1 MKKLIFLIIL
11 IIILCNFGNKIGKL
25 ENQMNE
31 IENTT
36 TSVVI
41 IDKEETLENTTIV
54 EEEIIETSPEG
65 EIELEQENIDMNLEY
80 LGIYTLTAYCS
91 CEECCGK
98 SDGITASGVKARP
111 NHTIA
116 APSEFAFG
124 TKLMINGIEYTVEDR
139 GGAIKDKRID
149 IYFDSHQEAIN
160 FGKQKNIDVYRIS
173 EAD

>member
-31 IENTT
+31 IENTI

-41 IDKEETLENTTIV
+41 IDKEEILENTTV

-65 EIELEQENIDMNLEY
+65 ETELEQENIDMNLEY

-139 GGAIKDKRID
+139 GGAIKDNRID
-149 IYFDSHQEAIN
+149 VYFDSHQEAIN

>member
-41 IDKEETLENTTIV
+41 IDKGENLENTI

-91 CEECCGK
+91 CEKCCGK

-149 IYFDSHQEAIN
+149 VYFDSHQEAIN

-173 EAD
+173 EAN

>member
-1 MKKLIFLIIL
+1 MKKLIFLIIA
-11 IIILCNFGNKIGKL
+11 IIIICNLNNRLGTL
-25 ENQMNE
+25 ENQINE
-31 IENTT
+31 IKN
-36 TSVVI
+36 TSVVDLKVNDII
-41 IDKEETLENTTIV
+41 IDEVIENEGSF
-54 EEEIIETSPEG
+54 EEEQEM
-65 EIELEQENIDMNLEY
+65 EQENIDMSLEY
-80 LGIYTLTAYCS
+80 LGLYTLTAYCS

-98 SDGITASGVKARP
+98 ADGITASGVKATS

-124 TKLMINGIEYTVEDR
+124 TKLMINGKEYTVEDR

-160 FGKQKNIDVYRIS
+160 FGKQKNIDVYRVS

>member
-1 MKKLIFLIIL
+1 MRKLIFLIVL

-25 ENQMNE
+25 ENKMNE

-36 TSVVI
+36 TSIVI
-41 IDKEETLENTTIV
+41 IDKEEVLENTIV

-65 EIELEQENIDMNLEY
+65 EMELEQENIDMSLEY

-139 GGAIKDKRID
+139 GGAIKDNRID
-149 IYFDSHQEAIN
+149 VYFDSHQEAIN

>member
-41 IDKEETLENTTIV
+41 IDKEEILENTIV

-65 EIELEQENIDMNLEY
+65 ETELEQENIDMNLEY

-98 SDGITASGVKARP
+98 SDGITASGVKARS

-139 GGAIKDKRID
+139 GGAIKDNRID
-149 IYFDSHQEAIN
+149 VYFDSHQEAIN

>member
-31 IENTT
+31 IENTI

-41 IDKEETLENTTIV
+41 IDKEEILENTIV

-149 IYFDSHQEAIN
+149 VYFDSHQEAIN

>member
-11 IIILCNFGNKIGKL
+11 IIILCNFGNKIEKL

-41 IDKEETLENTTIV
+41 IDKEEVLENTIV

-65 EIELEQENIDMNLEY
+65 ETELEQENIDMNLEY

-149 IYFDSHQEAIN
+149 VYFDSHQEAIN

>member
-41 IDKEETLENTTIV
+41 IDKEEILENTTV
-54 EEEIIETSPEG
+54 KEEIIETSPEG
-65 EIELEQENIDMNLEY
+65 ETELEQENIDMNLEY

>member
-31 IENTT
+31 IGNTT

-41 IDKEETLENTTIV
+41 IDKEEILENTIV
-54 EEEIIETSPEG
+54 EEEIIEASPEG
-65 EIELEQENIDMNLEY
+65 ETELEQENIDMNLEY

-139 GGAIKDKRID
+139 GGAIKDNRID
-149 IYFDSHQEAIN
+149 VYFDSHQEAIN

>member
-41 IDKEETLENTTIV
+41 IDKEEILENTI

-65 EIELEQENIDMNLEY
+65 ETELEQENIDMNLEY

-139 GGAIKDKRID
+139 GGAIKDNRID
-149 IYFDSHQEAIN
+149 VYFDSHQEAIN

>member
-41 IDKEETLENTTIV
+41 IDKEEILENTIV
-54 EEEIIETSPEG
+54 EEENIETSPEG
-65 EIELEQENIDMNLEY
+65 ETELEQENIDMNLEY

-149 IYFDSHQEAIN
+149 VYFDSHQEAIN

>member
-31 IENTT
+31 IENIT

-41 IDKEETLENTTIV
+41 IDKEEILENTIV

-65 EIELEQENIDMNLEY
+65 ETELEQENIDMNLEY

-149 IYFDSHQEAIN
+149 VYFDSHQEAIN

>member
-11 IIILCNFGNKIGKL
+11 IIILCNFGKKIEKL

-36 TSVVI
+36 TSIVI
-41 IDKEETLENTTIV
+41 IDKEEILENTIV

-65 EIELEQENIDMNLEY
+65 ETELEQENIDMNLEY

-139 GGAIKDKRID
+139 GGAIKDNRID
-149 IYFDSHQEAIN
+149 VYFDSHQEAIN

>member
-31 IENTT
+31 IENTI

-41 IDKEETLENTTIV
+41 IDKEEILENTTV

-65 EIELEQENIDMNLEY
+65 ETELEQENIDMNLEY

-149 IYFDSHQEAIN
+149 VYFDSHQEAIN

>member
-41 IDKEETLENTTIV
+41 IDKEEILENTTV

-65 EIELEQENIDMNLEY
+65 ETELEQENIDMSLEY

-149 IYFDSHQEAIN
+149 VYFDSHQEAIN

>member
-31 IENTT
+31 IENTA

-41 IDKEETLENTTIV
+41 IDKEEILENTI

-65 EIELEQENIDMNLEY
+65 ETELEQENIDMNLEY

-149 IYFDSHQEAIN
+149 VYFDSHQEAIN

>member
-31 IENTT
+31 IENPT

-41 IDKEETLENTTIV
+41 IDKEEILENTIV

-139 GGAIKDKRID
+139 GGAIKDNRID
-149 IYFDSHQEAIN
+149 VYFDSHQEAIN

>member
-1 MKKLIFLIIL
+1 MKGLIIFIIAL
-11 IIILCNFGNKIGKL
+11 IIIGNFGNRIGKI
-25 ENQMNE
+25 ESQMNE
-31 IENTT
+31 IENAT

-41 IDKEETLENTTIV
+41 IDKEENLENTTI

-65 EIELEQENIDMNLEY
+65 ETELEQENIDMNLEY

-139 GGAIKDKRID
+139 GGAIKDNRID
-149 IYFDSHQEAIN
+149 VYFDSHQEAIN

>member
-41 IDKEETLENTTIV
+41 IDKEEILENTTV

-65 EIELEQENIDMNLEY
+65 ETELEQENIDMNLEY

-116 APSEFAFG
+116 APGEFAFG

>member
-36 TSVVI
+36 TSVII
-41 IDKEETLENTTIV
+41 IDKEEILENTIV

-65 EIELEQENIDMNLEY
+65 ETELEQENIDMNLEY

-139 GGAIKDKRID
+139 GGAIKDNRID
-149 IYFDSHQEAIN
+149 VYFDSHQEAIN

-173 EAD
+173 EAN

>member
-31 IENTT
+31 IENIT

-41 IDKEETLENTTIV
+41 IDKEEILENTIV

-65 EIELEQENIDMNLEY
+65 ETELEQENIDMNLEY

-139 GGAIKDKRID
+139 GGAIKDNRID
-149 IYFDSHQEAIN
+149 VYFDSHQEAIN

>member
-41 IDKEETLENTTIV
+41 IDKEEILENTIV

-149 IYFDSHQEAIN
+149 VYFDSHQEAIN

>member
-11 IIILCNFGNKIGKL
+11 IIILCNFENKIGKL

-41 IDKEETLENTTIV
+41 IDKEEILENTTV

-65 EIELEQENIDMNLEY
+65 ETELEQENIDMNLEY

-149 IYFDSHQEAIN
+149 VYFDSHQEAIS

>member
-41 IDKEETLENTTIV
+41 IDKEEILENIIV

-65 EIELEQENIDMNLEY
+65 ETELEQENIDMNLEY

-149 IYFDSHQEAIN
+149 VYFDSHQEAIN

>member
-41 IDKEETLENTTIV
+41 IDKEEILENTI

-65 EIELEQENIDMNLEY
+65 ETELEQENIDMNLEY

-98 SDGITASGVKARP
+98 SDGITASGVKARS

-149 IYFDSHQEAIN
+149 VYFDSHQEAIN

>member
-36 TSVVI
+36 TSIVI
-41 IDKEETLENTTIV
+41 IDKEEILENTTV
-54 EEEIIETSPEG
+54 EEENIETSPEG
-65 EIELEQENIDMNLEY
+65 ETELEQENIDMNLEY

-149 IYFDSHQEAIN
+149 VYFDSHQEAIN

>member
-1 MKKLIFLIIL
+1 MKGLIIFIIAL
-11 IIILCNFGNKIGKL
+11 IIISNFGNRIGKI
-25 ENQMNE
+25 ESQMNE
-31 IENTT
+31 IENAT

-41 IDKEETLENTTIV
+41 IDKEENLENTTI

-65 EIELEQENIDMNLEY
+65 ETELEQENIDMNLEY

-149 IYFDSHQEAIN
+149 VYFDSHQEAIN

>member
-1 MKKLIFLIIL
+1 MRSLIIFIIAL
-11 IIILCNFGNKIGKL
+11 IIIGNFGNRIGKI
-25 ENQMNE
+25 ESQMNE
-31 IENTT
+31 IENAT

-41 IDKEETLENTTIV
+41 IDKEENLKNTTI
-54 EEEIIETSPEG
+54 EEEIIETSLEG
-65 EIELEQENIDMNLEY
+65 ETELEQENVDMNLEY

-149 IYFDSHQEAIN
+149 VYFDSHQEAIN

>member
-41 IDKEETLENTTIV
+41 IDKEEILENTI

-65 EIELEQENIDMNLEY
+65 ETELEQENIDMNLEY

-149 IYFDSHQEAIN
+149 VYFDSHQEAIN

>member
-11 IIILCNFGNKIGKL
+11 IIILCNFGNKIGRL

-41 IDKEETLENTTIV
+41 IDKEEILENTIV
-54 EEEIIETSPEG
+54 EEENIETSPEG
-65 EIELEQENIDMNLEY
+65 ETELEQENIDMNLEY

-139 GGAIKDKRID
+139 GGAIKDNRID
-149 IYFDSHQEAIN
+149 VYFDSHQEAIN

>member
-1 MKKLIFLIIL
+1 MKKLILFLIIL
-11 IIILCNFGNKIGKL
+11 IIVLCVFGHKIGKL

-41 IDKEETLENTTIV
+41 IDKEENLENTIV

-80 LGIYTLTAYCS
+80 LGVYTLTAYCS
-91 CEECCGK
+91 CEKCCGK
-98 SDGITASGVKARP
+98 SNGITASGVKAKA

-149 IYFDSHQEAIN
+149 VYFDSHQEAIN

>member
-36 TSVVI
+36 TSIVI
-41 IDKEETLENTTIV
+41 IDKEEVLENTIV

-65 EIELEQENIDMNLEY
+65 ETELEQENIDMNLEY

-139 GGAIKDKRID
+139 GGAIKDNRID
-149 IYFDSHQEAIN
+149 VYFDSHQEAIN

>member
-41 IDKEETLENTTIV
+41 IDKEEILENTIE

-65 EIELEQENIDMNLEY
+65 ETELEQENIDMNLEY

-149 IYFDSHQEAIN
+149 VYFDSHQEAIN

>member
-11 IIILCNFGNKIGKL
+11 IIILCNFGKKIEKL

-36 TSVVI
+36 TSIVI
-41 IDKEETLENTTIV
+41 IDKEEILENTIV
-54 EEEIIETSPEG
+54 EEENIETSPEG
-65 EIELEQENIDMNLEY
+65 ETELEQENIDMNLEY

-139 GGAIKDKRID
+139 GGAIKDNRID
-149 IYFDSHQEAIN
+149 VYFDSHQEAIN

>member
-11 IIILCNFGNKIGKL
+11 IIILCNFGNKIGRL

-41 IDKEETLENTTIV
+41 IDKEEILENTIV
-54 EEEIIETSPEG
+54 EEEIIEISPEG
-65 EIELEQENIDMNLEY
+65 ETELEQENIDMNLEY

-139 GGAIKDKRID
+139 GGAIKDNRID
-149 IYFDSHQEAIN
+149 VYFDSHQEAIN

>member
-41 IDKEETLENTTIV
+41 IDKEEILENTII
-54 EEEIIETSPEG
+54 EEENIETSPEG
-65 EIELEQENIDMNLEY
+65 ETELEQENIDMNLEY

-149 IYFDSHQEAIN
+149 VYFDSHQEAIN